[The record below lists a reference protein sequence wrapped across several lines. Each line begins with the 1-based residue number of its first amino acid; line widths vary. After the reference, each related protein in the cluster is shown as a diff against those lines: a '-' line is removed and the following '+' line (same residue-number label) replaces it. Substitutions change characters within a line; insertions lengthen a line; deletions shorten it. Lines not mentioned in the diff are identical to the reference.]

1 MKKIL
6 FLSLSLF
13 LAAGLAAA
21 ERQLKV
27 ESVRKFKTPDGRTIQ
42 MESLGLPLTPKPA
55 SVEFV
60 TTTPDGEKIA
70 WGVFRGALEH
80 YVVGYGEKSGRH
92 LIDLTK
98 YYGLHSYKPTIAP
111 YKGFIYILAGNR
123 GPALLKYEIATR
135 KITEIH
141 RFKAQYYWLGHTVD
155 SRGRIFWGISNNKKN
170 EALIMGIDPAT
181 DKIILPPKLNRID
194 RQTYALSPAIDD
206 NDIAYIPLGMNTP
219 DLCMMDLKT
228 MEAKSILTDEEKK
241 ILKKMRVK
249 LPAVRLI
256 GGKVY
261 TRFNKKIY
269 ECTPAGLKPAPEE
282 IRDFPLS
289 WICNTRFPGTA
300 FRPGWEAFRFTSEGL
315 ILKNK
320 QDQREWIPIKGLPV
334 IGHEIY
340 SVGGVHKGK
349 IYGSGIFKGHV
360 FSVDLKTLK
369 ATDYGLIGRSGVQQ
383 YDLASTPYGVLF
395 CGYTGGYFDLLDP
408 ERPIRK
414 GINPKPVWDLNASEQ
429 ERPFRLTA
437 ADASNTV
444 FYTGSMATKN
454 RLPGALTKID
464 LKTGNHKTW
473 RNIIPNQSI
482 MDVVVVPGTKLLFGT
497 STVSG
502 GTGSKATKK
511 EAQIFL
517 FDPEQEKVIWQ
528 DNPLKKPCVAYQGT
542 MVTAD
547 GRILFVCRVA
557 SKEYIWLVFDP
568 ATRKCKIGKKLPY
581 VTSGRFVFA
590 EKRPVNGKNYFT
602 CQGYFYEFDPA
613 KDTVIPLFK
622 DKILND
628 SNYIHFAEEDQYM
641 YFRYEAQLMRWKF
654 VN

>member
-1 MKKIL
+1 MKKFL
-6 FLSLSLF
+6 FSCFALF

-27 ESVRKFKTPDGRTIQ
+27 ESVKKIKTPDGRTIQ
-42 MESLGLPLTPKPA
+42 LENLGLPLTPKPA
-55 SVEFV
+55 PVEFV
-60 TTTPDGEKIA
+60 TTSPDGEKIA

-80 YVVGYGEKSGRH
+80 YVAGYGEKSGLH

-111 YKGFIYILAGNR
+111 YKGYIYILAGNR

-135 KITEIH
+135 KTTEIH
-141 RFKAQYYWLGHTVD
+141 RFKDQYYWLGHAVD
-155 SRGRIFWGISNNKKN
+155 SKGRIFWGICNNKKN

-181 DKIILPPKLNRID
+181 DKIILPPKLNRLD
-194 RQTYALSPAIDD
+194 RQTYALSPAIDA
-206 NDIAYIPLGMNTP
+206 NDIAYIPLGMNKP

-228 MEAKSILTDEEKK
+228 MESKSILTDADKK
-241 ILKKMRVK
+241 NMKKARIK
-249 LPAVRLI
+249 IPAVRLI

-261 TRFNKKIY
+261 TKIKKKFY
-269 ECTPAGLKPAPEE
+269 ECTPEGLKPAPAE
-282 IRDFPLS
+282 IRSFPES
-289 WICNTRFPGTA
+289 WGCNTRHPDA
-300 FRPGWEAFRFTSEGL
+300 VFRAGWKAAEFTSEGL
-315 ILKNK
+315 LLKDTKDAK
-320 QDQREWIPIKGLPV
+320 QMLPIKGLPV

-340 SVGGVHKGK
+340 SIGGVHKGK

-360 FSVDLKTLK
+360 FAVDLKTLK
-369 ATDYGLIGRSGVQQ
+369 STDYGLIGRSGVQQ

-408 ERPIRK
+408 DQPLRK
-414 GINPKPVWDLNASEQ
+414 NVNPKPVWDLKAYNQ

-454 RLPGALTKID
+454 ILPGALTKID
-464 LKTGNHKTW
+464 LKTNKHITW
-473 RNIIPNQSI
+473 QNIIPNQSI

-497 STVSG
+497 SSVTG
-502 GTGSKATKK
+502 GTGSKATEK

-517 FDPEQEKVIWQ
+517 FDPEQGKVIWQ

-581 VTSGRFVFA
+581 VSSGRFVFA

-602 CQGYFYEFDPA
+602 CQGYFFEFDPA

-622 DKILND
+622 DNVLIE

-641 YFRYEAQLMRWKF
+641 YFRYEAQLMRWKLLP
-654 VN
+654 

>member
-1 MKKIL
+1 MKKFL
-6 FLSLSLF
+6 FSCFALF
-13 LAAGLAAA
+13 LAAGLTAA

-27 ESVRKFKTPDGRTIQ
+27 ESVKKIKTPDGRTIQ
-42 MESLGLPLTPKPA
+42 LENLGLPLTPKPA
-55 SVEFV
+55 PVEFV

-80 YVVGYGEKSGRH
+80 YVAGYGEKSGLL

-98 YYGLHSYKPTIAP
+98 YYGLHSYKPTITP
-111 YKGFIYILAGNR
+111 YNGYIYILAGNR
-123 GPALLKYEIATR
+123 GPALLKYEMATR
-135 KITEIH
+135 KTTEIH
-141 RFKAQYYWLGHTVD
+141 RFKDQYYWLGHAVD
-155 SRGRIFWGISNNKKN
+155 SKGRIFWGVSNNKKN
-170 EALIMGIDPAT
+170 EALIMGIDPTT

-194 RQTYALSPAIDD
+194 RQTYALSPAIDA
-206 NDIAYIPLGMNTP
+206 NDIAYIPLGMNKP

-228 MEAKSILTDEEKK
+228 MKSKSILTDADKK
-241 ILKKMRVK
+241 IMKKARVK
-249 LPAVRLI
+249 IPAVRLI

-261 TRFNKKIY
+261 TQFNKKIY
-269 ECTPAGLKPAPEE
+269 ECTPDGLKPAPAE
-282 IRDFPLS
+282 IRDFPS
-289 WICNTRFPGTA
+289 GWGCNTRHPDTV
-300 FRPGWEAFRFTSEGL
+300 FRAGWKAAEFTSEGL
-315 ILKNK
+315 ILKNM
-320 QDQREWIPIKGLPV
+320 QDKTELLPIKGLPV

-340 SVGGVHKGK
+340 SIGGVHKGK

-360 FSVDLKTLK
+360 FAVDLKTLK

-408 ERPIRK
+408 DQPLRK
-414 GINPKPVWDLNASEQ
+414 DVNPKPVWDLKAYNQ

-454 RLPGALTKID
+454 ILPGALTKID
-464 LKTGNHKTW
+464 LKTSKHITW
-473 RNIIPNQSI
+473 QNIIPNQSI
-482 MDVVVVPGTKLLFGT
+482 MDVVVVPGSKLLFGT
-497 STVSG
+497 SCIQG
-502 GTGSKATKK
+502 GTGSVPKEK

-517 FDPEQEKVIWQ
+517 FDPEQGKVIWQ

-581 VTSGRFVFA
+581 VSSGRFVFA

-602 CQGYFYEFDPA
+602 CQGYFFEFDPA
-613 KDTVIPLFK
+613 KDTVTPLFK
-622 DKILND
+622 DNVLIE

-641 YFRYEAQLMRWKF
+641 YFRYEAQLMRWKLLP
-654 VN
+654 

>member
-1 MKKIL
+1 MKKFL
-6 FLSLSLF
+6 FSCFALF
-13 LAAGLAAA
+13 LAAGLTAA

-27 ESVRKFKTPDGRTIQ
+27 ESVKKIKTPDGRTIQ
-42 MESLGLPLTPKPA
+42 LENLGLPLTPKPA
-55 SVEFV
+55 PVEFV
-60 TTTPDGEKIA
+60 TTSPDGEKIA

-80 YVVGYGEKSGRH
+80 YVAGYGEKSGLH

-111 YKGFIYILAGNR
+111 YKGYIYILAGNR

-135 KITEIH
+135 KTTEIH
-141 RFKAQYYWLGHTVD
+141 RFKDQYYWLGHAVD
-155 SRGRIFWGISNNKKN
+155 SKGRIFWGICNNKKN

-181 DKIILPPKLNRID
+181 DKIILPPKLNRLN
-194 RQTYALSPAIDD
+194 RQTYALSPAIDA
-206 NDIAYIPLGMNTP
+206 NDIAYIPLGMNKP

-228 MEAKSILTDEEKK
+228 MESKSILTDADKK
-241 ILKKMRVK
+241 NMKKARIK
-249 LPAVRLI
+249 IPAVRLI

-261 TRFNKKIY
+261 TKINKKFY
-269 ECTPAGLKPAPEE
+269 ECTPEGLKPAPAE
-282 IRDFPLS
+282 IRSFPES
-289 WICNTRFPGTA
+289 WGCNTRHPDA
-300 FRPGWEAFRFTSEGL
+300 VFRAGWKAAEFTSEGL
-315 ILKNK
+315 LLKDTKDAK
-320 QDQREWIPIKGLPV
+320 QMLPIKGLPV

-340 SVGGVHKGK
+340 SIGGVHKGK

-360 FSVDLKTLK
+360 FAVDLKTLK
-369 ATDYGLIGRSGVQQ
+369 STDYGLIGRSGVQQ

-408 ERPIRK
+408 DQPLRK
-414 GINPKPVWDLNASEQ
+414 NVNPKPVWDLKAYNQ

-454 RLPGALTKID
+454 ILPGALTKID
-464 LKTGNHKTW
+464 LKTNKHITW
-473 RNIIPNQSI
+473 QNIIPNQSI

-497 STVSG
+497 SSVTG
-502 GTGSKATKK
+502 GTGSKATEK

-517 FDPEQEKVIWQ
+517 FDPEQGKVIWQ

-557 SKEYIWLVFDP
+557 SKEYIWLIFDP
-568 ATRKCKIGKKLPY
+568 ATRQCKIG
-581 VTSGRFVFA
+581 
-590 EKRPVNGKNYFT
+590 
-602 CQGYFYEFDPA
+602 
-613 KDTVIPLFK
+613 
-622 DKILND
+622 
-628 SNYIHFAEEDQYM
+628 
-641 YFRYEAQLMRWKF
+641 
-654 VN
+654 